1 MRTDADLWRGLR
13 ARARAL
19 GACVA
24 IVASIAVIAPLCPAQ
39 SLVGK
44 AAPVFA
50 RRDLHGHMIDLR
62 KLRGKV
68 VLLNYWATWC
78 APCQAEMPAFDAWQR
93 KYGPQGLVVIG
104 ISMDDDE
111 ATARRLTDKLKLAY
125 PIAMGDARLGAR
137 YGKILGL
144 PMTFLIGRDGLVLAE
159 YKGETDLKA
168 IEERVQAALT
178 KK

>member
-1 MRTDADLWRGLR
+1 
-13 ARARAL
+13 
-19 GACVA
+19 
-24 IVASIAVIAPLCPAQ
+24 
-39 SLVGK
+39 
-44 AAPVFA
+44 
-50 RRDLHGHMIDLR
+50 MIDLR

-144 PMTFLIGRDGLVLAE
+144 PMTFLIGRDGVVFAE